1 MSNSVCFITGITG
14 MVGSHL
20 ADYLLKN
27 IRERDSRLKDKLA
40 DGSITSWEE
49 YRYIVGEIR
58 GMAYTEQEI
67 QTAMKGIEYGDD

>member
-1 MSNSVCFITGITG
+1 MDAL
-14 MVGSHL
+14 HL
-20 ADYLLKN
+20 AEYLLKN

-58 GMAYTEQEI
+58 GMAYIEQEI
-67 QTAMKGIEYGDD
+67 QAAMKGIEYADE

>member
-1 MSNSVCFITGITG
+1 MDALHF
-14 MVGSHL
+14 
-20 ADYLLKN
+20 AEYLLKN
-27 IRERDSRLKDKLA
+27 IRARDSRLKDKLA

-67 QTAMKGIEYGDD
+67 QAAMKGIEYADE